1 MLMQVMTV
9 PLIGYYFDYWYLDF
23 DVQEYQYSEDLDNF
37 FGEYDLPLERILF
50 DLEQFQYNH
59 YILKDRNWLAFD
71 FVDPL
76 Y

>member
-1 MLMQVMTV
+1 MN
-9 PLIGYYFDYWYLDF
+9 YL
-23 DVQEYQYSEDLDNF
+23 EYQYSGDLDNF

-76 Y
+76 KINWSILVIKTIQK

>member
-1 MLMQVMTV
+1 M
-9 PLIGYYFDYWYLDF
+9 IYL
-23 DVQEYQYSEDLDNF
+23 EYQYSGDLDNF

-59 YILKDRNWLAFD
+59 YILKDRNQLAFD

-76 Y
+76 NKIGQSNTKIREI